1 MKAKSILSSLILLIF
16 AILGGGSVETVNILL
31 IGFLVI
37 VGGLILLGIVAGIG
51 DIIKSK
57 EGKETKRLEREAK
70 IAEYN
75 AQKEHFLAINGTP
88 DKSIIINE
96 FDLNSE
102 IHVYESTKKVFIMG
116 KEYSFNDVMS
126 CTVSSRD
133 RIERGNITAI
143 TESNNGSIVGRAVV
157 GDIVAGPVG
166 AIIGGSTAKQQTEY
180 VHGDDKVV
188 HNYTINITMN
198 SISEPNIR
206 INTGERPKLTN
217 EIVSLMNVIIARK
230 ESR

>member
-1 MKAKSILSSLILLIF
+1 MKAKSILSSIVLLVF
-16 AILGGGSVETVNILL
+16 AILGGGSVETVNIVL

-37 VGGLILLGIVAGIG
+37 VGGLILLGVVWGIG
-51 DIIKSK
+51 DIVKSK
-57 EGKETKRLEREAK
+57 DRKETKRLEREAK

-88 DKSIIINE
+88 DKSIIIKD

-102 IHVYESTKKVFIMG
+102 IHVYEGSKKVFIMG
-116 KEYSFNDVMS
+116 KEYSFKDVMS
-126 CTVSSRD
+126 CSVSSRD
-133 RIERGNITAI
+133 RIERGNVTVI
-143 TESNNGSIVGRAVV
+143 TESNNGSVIGRAIV
-157 GDIVAGPVG
+157 GDIVAGPAG
-166 AIIGGSTAKQQTEY
+166 AIIGGSTAKQKTEY
-180 VHGDDKVV
+180 IQGDDRVV
-188 HNYTINITMN
+188 HDYTVNITMN

-230 ESR
+230 

>member
-1 MKAKSILSSLILLIF
+1 MKAKTILSSLVLLTF
-16 AILGGGSVETVNILL
+16 AILGGGSVETVNIIL

-37 VGGLILLGIVAGIG
+37 VGGLILLGVVWGIG

-57 EGKETKRLEREAK
+57 EGEETKRLEREAK

-116 KEYSFNDVMS
+116 KEYFFNDVMS

-133 RIERGNITAI
+133 RIERGNVTAI
-143 TESNNGSIVGRAVV
+143 TESSNGSIIGRAVV

-180 VHGDDKVV
+180 IHGDDRVV
-188 HNYTINITMN
+188 HNYTVNITMN

-217 EIVSLMNVIIARK
+217 EIISLMNVIIARK
-230 ESR
+230 